1 MSKFVCSEFIGKD
14 VEITESENKSN
25 IGLKGKIID
34 ETKNIIII
42 KNQNKIK
49 KINKNQNKINF
60 VNENITINGKEIIG
74 RPEERIK

>member
-1 MSKFVCSEFIGKD
+1 MDKFVCSEFIGKD
-14 VEITESENKSN
+14 VEITDSENKSS

-34 ETKNIIII
+34 ETKNIIVI

-49 KINKNQNKINF
+49 KINKNQNKIHF
-60 VNENITINGKEIIG
+60 VKENITMDGKDIIG

>member
-42 KNQNKIK
+42 KNQNKI
-49 KINKNQNKINF
+49 NF